1 MNYELLI
8 FLPIFIFLINLFF
21 KYNKFAPSYS
31 GDKHQKYVEKKSIP
45 LSGGFIIITTSLFL
59 FYENNHIYAAALSM
73 IFLIGFLSDLNLLSS
88 PKTRFI
94 LQTITILFFVYLSK
108 LNVGSTK
115 IYFIDF
121 LLENIFLSIFFT
133 TFCLMIVVNG
143 SNFIDGL
150 NGMVLGYYLIVLLI
164 IFDLNIYEK
173 KYIQDYKI
181 ILFITLI
188 GYLLLFNFFNQ
199 LYVGDGGAY
208 ILGFTCGYFLIAY
221 YQNNN
226 WISPYF
232 VILLLWYPCF
242 ENLFSIIRKRLYNN
256 SPLKPDSKHF
266 HQLLFFFISK
276 KFKYK
281 NIYVNNYSS
290 LIILFYNGSI
300 LFLGSQNTQSTKFQ
314 ILLILINILVYI
326 FFYIHL
332 HKFRKRFKSS

>member
-8 FLPIFIFLINLFF
+8 FLPIAIFLINLFF
-21 KYNKFAPSYS
+21 KYNKFALSYS
-31 GDKHQKYVEKKSIP
+31 GDEHQKYVEKKSIP
-45 LSGGFIIITTSLFL
+45 LSGGLIIITISLSL
-59 FYENNHIYAAALSM
+59 FYENNYIYAAALSV
-73 IFLIGFLSDLNLLSS
+73 IFLIGFLSDLNFLSS

-94 LQTITILFFVYLSK
+94 LLTFTILFFVYLSK
-108 LNVGSTK
+108 LNVGSTQ

-121 LLENIFLSIFFT
+121 LLENIFFSIFFT

-150 NGMVLGYYLIVLLI
+150 NGLVLGYYLIVLTI
-164 IFDLNIYEK
+164 IFNLNIYENI
-173 KYIQDYKI
+173 YIQDYKI
-181 ILFITLI
+181 IIFIILI
-188 GYLLLFNFFNQ
+188 GFLLLFNFFNQ

-208 ILGFTCGYFLIAY
+208 TLGFTCGYFLIAY

-232 VILLLWYPCF
+232 VILVLWYPCF
-242 ENLFSIIRKRLYNN
+242 ENLFSIIRKCLFNN
-256 SPLKPDSKHF
+256 SPLKPDIKHF

-281 NIYVNNYSS
+281 NIYVNNSSS
-290 LIILFYNGSI
+290 LIILFYNSLI
-300 LFLGSQNTQSTKFQ
+300 LFFGSQNTQSTKFQ
-314 ILLILINILVYI
+314 ILLISINILVYI

-332 HKFRKRFKSS
+332 HKFRERFKSS

>member
-8 FLPIFIFLINLFF
+8 FLPIAIFLINLFF
-21 KYNKFAPSYS
+21 KYNKFALSYS

-45 LSGGFIIITTSLFL
+45 LSGGLIIITTSLFL
-59 FYENNHIYAAALSM
+59 FYENNYIYAAALSL
-73 IFLIGFLSDLNLLSS
+73 IFLIGFLSDLNFLSS

-94 LQTITILFFVYLSK
+94 LQTITILFFVYLLK
-108 LNVGSTK
+108 LNVGSTQ
-115 IYFIDF
+115 IYFIDL

-150 NGMVLGYYLIVLLI
+150 NGLVLGYYLIVLVI
-164 IFDLNIYEK
+164 IFNLKIYENIYF
-173 KYIQDYKI
+173 QDYKI
-181 ILFITLI
+181 ILFIILI

-208 ILGFTCGYFLIAY
+208 TLGFTCGYFLIAY

-242 ENLFSIIRKRLYNN
+242 ENLFSIIRKCLFNN
-256 SPLKPDSKHF
+256 SPLKPDIKHF

-281 NIYVNNYSS
+281 NIYVNNSSS
-290 LIILFYNGSI
+290 LIILFYNSSI

-314 ILLILINILVYI
+314 ILLISINILVYI

-332 HKFRKRFKSS
+332 HKYRKRFKSS